1 VIKPENILD
10 GDKLRELCEAYSY
23 SYEGGRFPEDIP
35 EWIEKFTEGDGGVL
49 HLIDLANH
57 YLAQRDEAIKLLE
70 YAMHLRMNG
79 ECAPGGNETW
89 REFDTRNETFLRAV
103 WGDEE

>member
-1 VIKPENILD
+1 
-10 GDKLRELCEAYSY
+10 
-23 SYEGGRFPEDIP
+23 
-35 EWIEKFTEGDGGVL
+35 
-49 HLIDLANH
+49 
-57 YLAQRDEAIKLLE
+57 LAQRDEAIKLLE
-70 YAMHLRMNG
+70 YAMHLRMHG